1 MPAVFLYPGLAVILL
16 IGLLPFVYAV
26 GVSFQYYYLGT
37 PGTAHWVGLAN
48 FATLF
53 QDEDLW
59 NSVVVTARYIA
70 VSVSVE
76 TIIGFGIALLLHARL
91 RFNGFIRT
99 TILIPMILAPVVAG
113 SMWKFMLNSQ
123 SGVLPFLFGL
133 IGFHSQYLG
142 GPDSALWWVTL
153 ADLWQWTPFVV
164 LVTLAGLSTLPVEP
178 FEAAAV
184 DGASRWQV
192 FRHITLPLMRPYL
205 LIAVTLRFIAAY
217 KSFDAVFIMT
227 GGGPGA
233 LTQVLG
239 LRLYQTAFVAL
250 QIGEAS
256 ALALLINVVAI
267 LVTRLV
273 LIRLL
278 RPRATESV
286 T

>member
-1 MPAVFLYPGLAVILL
+1 
-16 IGLLPFVYAV
+16 
-26 GVSFQYYYLGT
+26 
-37 PGTAHWVGLAN
+37 
-48 FATLF
+48 
-53 QDEDLW
+53 
-59 NSVVVTARYIA
+59 
-70 VSVSVE
+70 
-76 TIIGFGIALLLHARL
+76 
-91 RFNGFIRT
+91 
-99 TILIPMILAPVVAG
+99 
-113 SMWKFMLNSQ
+113 
-123 SGVLPFLFGL
+123 
-133 IGFHSQYLG
+133 
-142 GPDSALWWVTL
+142 
-153 ADLWQWTPFVV
+153 
-164 LVTLAGLSTLPVEP
+164 
-178 FEAAAV
+178 
-184 DGASRWQV
+184 
-192 FRHITLPLMRPYL
+192 MRPYL